1 MAVVGL
7 TGGIGSGKSVVAGWL
22 RDAGVPVIDA
32 DQLAREAVAPGT
44 PALASIARTFG
55 EHLIGDDGALDRA
68 ALGKIVFS
76 DPKKLAMLNTITH
89 PAILARAGDQMVAL
103 MTDGHPWVVYE
114 AALILENGL
123 APGLR
128 SLVAVV
134 CDPEAQIDRV
144 MARDGLSRE
153 EAGARLSAQT
163 DNKARREAAD
173 FALENDG
180 DLNALEIQVEAL
192 VATLSQAYGAPLSAA
207 SI

>member
-22 RDAGVPVIDA
+22 REAGVPVIDA

-44 PALASIARTFG
+44 PALGAIARTFG
-55 EHLIGDDGALDRA
+55 ADLVREDGTLDRA
-68 ALGKIVFS
+68 ALGRIVFS

-89 PAILARAGDQMVAL
+89 PAILARAGDRMVAL
-103 MTDGHPWVVYE
+103 MGEGHPWVIYE

-134 CDPEAQIDRV
+134 SDPKVQIQRV
-144 MARDGLSRE
+144 MARDGLSSE
-153 EAGARLSAQT
+153 EAAARLAAQT
-163 DNKARREAAD
+163 DNAARREAAD
-173 FALENDG
+173 FVLENDD
-180 DLNALEIQVEAL
+180 DLAALEAKVAGLINALG
-192 VATLSQAYGAPLSAA
+192 QAYGAPLSA
-207 SI
+207 